1 MKTAIEMLTKRQQEI
16 LLYLYTNKNHQ
27 SPMEIFTHNFEVG
40 KRTIQKDIYEI
51 SIYVKSF
58 GIDIQ
63 TEKNNSVQLRIT
75 NQDAA
80 CDFIDELVNEYN
92 NCYFFNDST
101 SRVKY
106 IIMELLNSNDYV
118 KSESLAEKMFISR
131 AQISKDIKN
140 VKEKLKPYGLKIIS
154 KPYHGMKIEGTELNI
169 RKYITNENLNAEK
182 INDFHFGLSNTIS
195 NSLLNVN
202 DIVSNILS
210 ESNYIISETT
220 LQNLLVHIVV
230 SINRMKQGQH
240 IIENDSNLGPV
251 YNHVCDIAEKIIS
264 ECSKRYDFTYN
275 KSEVQLLAI
284 NLFGKRE
291 HDNQEFITNEINDLI
306 FQGLLQIKNK
316 YGYDFTSNINLRI
329 SLGLHLLPL
338 LARVK
343 NNMQLKNYMSLNIKQ
358 KYTLSFEFATLFL
371 NSVLQNS
378 IKLTDDEIAY
388 TALHFLN
395 YIEDTSSAYNKKN
408 LLIISSLRRSENI
421 LLKSRILRNYPNIQ
435 NIDIINTNSLNSVCL
450 EKYNLVCSTES
461 NIIINKQ
468 KVPKISLDLSNADK
482 EKIELLLD
490 GFNSSKDFLD
500 CFDKELFYTGKA
512 KNKEEIINILYNNAK
527 NKGLANDE
535 LLDSVML
542 HEEITY
548 SYFGNGLAIPHP
560 ESPQTSTSFISVAI
574 LSEPI
579 FWDDTYVDLVFLV
592 SIQKDNYN
600 AIRLWF
606 YLSFLISNVDALNEI
621 RKGKTFEEFQAVLSK
636 IYGEL
641 FS

>member
-1 MKTAIEMLTKRQQEI
+1 
-16 LLYLYTNKNHQ
+16 
-27 SPMEIFTHNFEVG
+27 
-40 KRTIQKDIYEI
+40 
-51 SIYVKSF
+51 
-58 GIDIQ
+58 
-63 TEKNNSVQLRIT
+63 
-75 NQDAA
+75 
-80 CDFIDELVNEYN
+80 
-92 NCYFFNDST
+92 
-101 SRVKY
+101 
-106 IIMELLNSNDYV
+106 
-118 KSESLAEKMFISR
+118 
-131 AQISKDIKN
+131 
-140 VKEKLKPYGLKIIS
+140 
-154 KPYHGMKIEGTELNI
+154 
-169 RKYITNENLNAEK
+169 
-182 INDFHFGLSNTIS
+182 
-195 NSLLNVN
+195 
-202 DIVSNILS
+202 
-210 ESNYIISETT
+210 
-220 LQNLLVHIVV
+220 
-230 SINRMKQGQH
+230 
-240 IIENDSNLGPV
+240 
-251 YNHVCDIAEKIIS
+251 
-264 ECSKRYDFTYN
+264 
-275 KSEVQLLAI
+275 
-284 NLFGKRE
+284 
-291 HDNQEFITNEINDLI
+291 
-306 FQGLLQIKNK
+306 
-316 YGYDFTSNINLRI
+316 
-329 SLGLHLLPL
+329 
-338 LARVK
+338 
-343 NNMQLKNYMSLNIKQ
+343 MQLKNYMSLNIKQ

-450 EKYNLVCSTES
+450 EKYNLVCSTEP

-468 KVPKISLDLSNADK
+468 KVPKISLDLNNADK

-512 KNKEEIINILYNNAK
+512 KNKEEIINILYKNAK

-535 LLDSVML
+535 LLDSVIL

-548 SYFGNGLAIPHP
+548 SFFGNGLAIPHP
-560 ESPQTSTSFISVAI
+560 VSPQTSTSFISVAI
-574 LSEPI
+574 LTEPI

-606 YLSFLISNVDALNEI
+606 YLSFLISNIDALNEI
-621 RKGKTFEEFQAVLSK
+621 RKSKTFEEFQAILSK

>member
-1 MKTAIEMLTKRQQEI
+1 MLTKRQQEI
-16 LLYLYTNKNHQ
+16 LLYLYTNENHQ
-27 SPMEIFTHNFEVG
+27 SSIEFFTQNFDKG
-40 KRTIQKDIYEI
+40 KRTVQKDILEI
-51 SIYVKSF
+51 SVYVKKI

-63 TEKNNSVQLRIT
+63 IEKNNTIQLHIA
-75 NQDAA
+75 NQEDASR
-80 CDFIDELVNEYN
+80 FIDELVNEYN
-92 NCYFFNDST
+92 NCYFFDDST
-101 SRVKY
+101 SRIKY
-106 IIMELLNSNDYV
+106 IITELLNDNNYV
-118 KSESLAEKMFISR
+118 KSDDLAEKMFISR

-140 VKEKLKPYGLKIIS
+140 VKDKLKPYNLKIIS

-169 RKYITNENLNAEK
+169 RKYIINENLHADK
-182 INDFHFGLSNTIS
+182 IKNFHLGLPNTIS
-195 NSLLNVN
+195 NSLLDVN
-202 DIVSNILS
+202 DIVINILS
-210 ESNYIISETT
+210 EYNYTISETT
-220 LQNLLVHIVV
+220 LQNLLIHIIV
-230 SINRMKQGQH
+230 SINRMKLGQH
-240 IIENDSNLGPV
+240 IIENDTNLDPV
-251 YNHVCDIAEKIIS
+251 YNHVCEIADKILN
-264 ECSKRYDFTYN
+264 ECSKKYEFTYN
-275 KSEVQLLAI
+275 KSEVHLLAI

-306 FQGLLQIKNK
+306 FQGLLQIKTK

-378 IKLTDDEIAY
+378 TKLTDDEIAY

-395 YIEDTSSAYNKKN
+395 YLEETSCTYNKKN

-421 LLKSRILRNYPNIQ
+421 LLKTRILRNYPNIK
-435 NIDIINTNSLNSVCL
+435 NVDMINVNSLNSICL
-450 EKYNLVCSTES
+450 ENYNLVCTTEP
-461 NIIINKQ
+461 NISINKQ

-490 GFNSSKDFLD
+490 GFNSSKDILD
-500 CFDKELFYTGKA
+500 CFDNELFYVGKA
-512 KNKEEIINILYNNAK
+512 NDKEEIINILYNNAK

-535 LLDSVML
+535 LLDSIML
-542 HEEITY
+542 HEQTTY
-548 SYFGNGLAIPHP
+548 SFFGNGLAIPHP
-560 ESPQTSTSFISVAI
+560 ETPKTLTSFISVAI

-606 YLSFLISNVDALNEI
+606 YLSFLISNTDALNKI
-621 RKGKTFEEFQAVLSK
+621 RKSKTFDEFQAVLSK
-636 IYGEL
+636 IYGAL